1 MEHLPIFICHFQKF
15 WKRKICVESINIWI
29 FEIQSINIFFMWL
42 VTFLCSWQHRKNVIL
57 KVRRHLKPWLIYYL
71 LLLFRSTDTLT
82 FAQYRFYLQRE
93 VFASLPDKVNHSLDL
108 QLIDQLIDQTLY
120 LKYVANDD
128 PNIIEYTGLSRKNE
142 TSETAFPL
150 YYKLVLLFAK
160 SLNKPL
166 EYLIRQKT

>member
-1 MEHLPIFICHFQKF
+1 M
-15 WKRKICVESINIWI
+15 
-29 FEIQSINIFFMWL
+29 
-42 VTFLCSWQHRKNVIL
+42 
-57 KVRRHLKPWLIYYL
+57 
-71 LLLFRSTDTLT
+71 FRSTDTLT

-142 TSETAFPL
+142 TSETTFPL

-166 EYLIRQKT
+166 EYLIRQKI